1 MGNYTF
7 VYRDFPPILGI
18 HCNLRSG
25 NTNLREH
32 GSQHK
37 HKKTHLTT
45 VFSLLRTPAGTDY
58 VGVSQ
63 HLHFSP
69 GVSVQRLAVTI
80 LDDLP
85 QPAFEGPEMFELL
98 LQMPTGAVLGE
109 PNKTTVTINDSI
121 TNCEEECV

>member
-1 MGNYTF
+1 M
-7 VYRDFPPILGI
+7 
-18 HCNLRSG
+18 
-25 NTNLREH
+25 
-32 GSQHK
+32 
-37 HKKTHLTT
+37 
-45 VFSLLRTPAGTDY
+45 
-58 VGVSQ
+58 
-63 HLHFSP
+63 
-69 GVSVQRLAVTI
+69 QRLAVTI